1 MKEDRPVGPAINVA
15 PIQQSNEASV
25 LQPDDGSSDLNL
37 GDGQFEG
44 DAASIKA
51 FGRARSRSDPEW
63 AIEEEQIVAGA
74 TPAEVPARVRR
85 KSDAEEWV
93 ANYNLAKILGV
104 TKDPTPTPVDT
115 SLLPHSHI
123 LHHLIFSEH
132 SEGIDETLRQLA
144 PPIFY
149 NLGDTQDS
157 MATPVETG
165 LSPRVDIVHHVP
177 PSQRLEG
184 VEEFLHQRA
193 QEIVDN
199 IRILNNIRDL
209 QSVEMAP
216 YRRTSTTTKTR
227 DALLHTRTTWTLLLD
242 RIKVKTEIDVYRN
255 TDISADD
262 RVVLYPLTCARA
274 VASIPRNVRPDHP
287 PISDHRPGFVPPT
300 QNEQAPGRDLG
311 RQAHRSSEN
320 TSYQEHHQ
328 MQRSQPRG
336 QFFHSRAPELPR
348 QTLNATSR
356 HAPIYT
362 QEAGR
367 SVAPPSQ
374 LGNLTV
380 EPVAESMA
388 RGDSSSSHE
397 LPTADQSH
405 IVSTLPTTHEASEI
419 SDNETT
425 NITPKAKHHEP
436 RTRKPASKIT
446 PAVPD
451 MHKIN
456 QLLMKQ
462 KQTEQSKTGIKNAQE
477 ATTSGDYNEAEDSN
491 LISNDA
497 EPSDATAVSK
507 SQEGTVSQFDEPAVS
522 APKELSQPN
531 LAARKSSNGRASPV
545 VNTRLPPL
553 RTDLAGPKTDD
564 SSYDPAKTALST
576 SNTFSQLQDFMNE
589 DQAGSPSSD
598 TKILTSRLPSPE
610 HSTPPEI
617 SPTKQVADVDE
628 TFPRRVVADVDESFS
643 RRVAE
648 PDLPPH
654 RETSE
659 QSQGHGEIYQD
670 NSPPTMDQRYEPPS
684 DAIATNSPAQ
694 SSEQIPVMHDSA
706 DPAAQIAESGSVS
719 AGDVLGQYVEQD
731 VTRDDDS
738 GTTGQPIE
746 QDATRDITS
755 DVTRQPGEQGVTR
768 DNASGMIRS
777 ASFDNAPDT
786 NTLCPV
792 AVASKAAKN
801 KKKNLKRKEKKE
813 RDKREADQE
822 VNSESGAIASSSTAY
837 GTRAVSFR
845 SERPSDFHAPVALQP
860 GQVHNEP
867 AANSFSQMAHEYND
881 DYGNFSPSHTLSH
894 KYEDHR

>member
-1 MKEDRPVGPAINVA
+1 MKEDRPVGPAIDVA
-15 PIQQSNEASV
+15 PIQQSNEAPV
-25 LQPDDGSSDLNL
+25 LQPDDGNSNLNL

-51 FGRARSRSDPEW
+51 FGRARSRSNPEW
-63 AIEEEQIVAGA
+63 AVEEEQIVAGA
-74 TPAEVPARVRR
+74 TPVEVPARVRR

-93 ANYNLAKILGV
+93 ANYNLAKVLGV

-123 LHHLIFSEH
+123 LHHLPLSEN
-132 SEGIDETLRQLA
+132 SEGIDEILRQLA

-149 NLGDTQDS
+149 SLGDTQDS
-157 MATPVETG
+157 MATPADTG

-227 DALLHTRTTWTLLLD
+227 DVLLHTRTTWTLSLD
-242 RIKVKTEIDVYRN
+242 RIKVKTEMDVYRN

-262 RVVLYPLTCARA
+262 SVVLYPLTCARA
-274 VASIPRNVRPDHP
+274 VASIPRNVRSDHP

-311 RQAHRSSEN
+311 RQLHRSSEN

-348 QTLNATSR
+348 QTLNATSCN
-356 HAPIYT
+356 APIYT

-388 RGDSSSSHE
+388 QGDSSSSHE

-405 IVSTLPTTHEASEI
+405 IVSTLPTTHDASET

-436 RTRKPASKIT
+436 RTRKPASKIQ

-462 KQTEQSKTGIKNAQE
+462 KQTEQSNIGVKNAQE
-477 ATTSGDYNEAEDSN
+477 AMTSGDYNEAENSN

-507 SQEGTVSQFDEPAVS
+507 SQEGTVSQFDKPAVS

-531 LAARKSSNGRASPV
+531 LAARKSSNGRTSPV

-553 RTDLAGPKTDD
+553 RTDLAVPKTDN
-564 SSYDPAKTALST
+564 STYDPAKTALST
-576 SNTFSQLQDFMNE
+576 SNTFSPSQDFMNE

-598 TKILTSRLPSPE
+598 SKILTSRLPSPE
-610 HSTPPEI
+610 HSTPPEN

-628 TFPRRVVADVDESFS
+628 TFS

-659 QSQGHGEIYQD
+659 QSQGHGEIFQD

-684 DAIATNSPAQ
+684 DVIATNSLAQ
-694 SSEQIPVMHDSA
+694 SSEHIPVMHDSA
-706 DPAAQIAESGSVS
+706 DQAAQIAESGSVS
-719 AGDVLGQYVEQD
+719 AGDVLGQHVEQD

-755 DVTRQPGEQGVTR
+755 YATRQPGEQGVTR

-822 VNSESGAIASSSTAY
+822 VNPESGAIASSSTAY

-860 GQVHNEP
+860 GQARNQP
-867 AANSFSQMAHEYND
+867 AATSLSQMAHEYND
-881 DYGNFSPSHTLSH
+881 NFGNFSPSHMLSH
-894 KYEDHR
+894 EYEDHR